1 MNSAGLHVDWM
12 HGLPAGVRKLPSI
25 VQVLLVVGI
34 LVALSSIPQ
43 TATLAHWLAVI
54 VLLDA
59 ILVGLRSK

>member
-1 MNSAGLHVDWM
+1 M